1 MGQNQDTN
9 KNIPNN
15 VDSNSILNKN
25 KKFKKNQIAIFS
37 LFLALILITVV
48 EVFVY
53 SSHSQ
58 SRKVKNINF
67 ETNNAIPNEN
77 KQAQNLEA
85 LKPLGETYPL
95 YIKNVISRSF
105 SNETNLRDVIRND
118 LLNYTYSPNWN
129 EENVLS
135 PSQKENL
142 NSFKQDY
149 KKISENIFLIEKL
162 DKQNLLKY
170 IEKELNYYSFYQK
183 LDQAKKTEIKKQIF
197 DQINNYSDDI
207 LEDLNKDTFKTADL
221 VKKELNNSLVFKS
234 FDFSK
239 KEAIVESVLNEYRK
253 KTVEDIQML
262 GIKSGNIDNVDKNDR
277 IDFFPVLGNAYL
289 MSSIFGRKF
298 DPSFLNLKKSPYS
311 RDEKYV
317 YNNNYKLA
325 EDADLESFV
334 VLNEQLAKDKNHV
347 YRGRDV
353 VKDIKDPSSFEL
365 ISNNF
370 AKDKYTQYSINNNFV
385 FTKILN
391 TDPETSELI
400 MKVDEVK
407 YFNDKY
413 GMYYVRE
420 SGDNVQGRFDAD
432 PNTLELISSYPNNV
446 SGVHFF
452 ADKDSVYC
460 FIPYHDSNR
469 QYYSGTYGD
478 LNPEGVYK
486 IEGADS
492 ESFNVINNP
501 FSLDPS
507 NVSGLNVFAK
517 DKNYV
522 YFVNL
527 TIEGANPQK
536 YESLWGG
543 YGKEND
549 KFYFRQYLL
558 KDIDTKSFEVMDCGY
573 AKDKN
578 HVYFGKDIIEGAD
591 LQSFTVEH
599 CQAKDIS
606 NVYVNGFKK

>member
-1 MGQNQDTN
+1 MEQNQDTN
-9 KNIPNN
+9 KNIRNN
-15 VDSNSILNKN
+15 VDSNSILTKN
-25 KKFKKNQIAIFS
+25 KKFKKNQIAIIS
-37 LFLALILITVV
+37 LFLALILITVF

-53 SSHSQ
+53 SSHFQ

-67 ETNNAIPNEN
+67 GTNNAIPNEN

-105 SNETNLRDVIRND
+105 SNETNLKDVIRND

-149 KKISENIFLIEKL
+149 KKISENSFLIEKL

-197 DQINNYSDDI
+197 DQINNYPDDI
-207 LEDLNKDTFKTADL
+207 LEDLNKDTFETADL

-239 KEAIVESVLNEYRK
+239 QEAIIESVLNEYRK

-432 PNTLELISSYPNNV
+432 PETFRLIGPYQNNGFV
-446 SGVHFF
+446 VHFF
-452 ADKDSVYC
+452 ADKDNVYC
-460 FIPYHDSNR
+460 FIPPHDSDK
-469 QYYSGTYGD
+469 QHYSGTYEY

-486 IEGADS
+486 IEGADP

-527 TIEGANPQK
+527 IVEGANPK
-536 YESLWGG
+536 NYESLWGG